1 MSRGK
6 YSPWCHNTLKKDT
19 EYIYNCYGE
28 VPVEWDID
36 KYDGKLMLANY
47 DSEGFDSY
55 GYSAF
60 ELDGTYAGID
70 SGIDRYGYTED
81 QYISMTDEYFQNICM
96 YADAL
101 TDFKRNRDDVEVKLT
116 ENHDII
122 QTSQTQGNV
131 MKLGEVKAA
140 FDALENNGF
149 VFSNGFIIPH
159 AYRGDYHQVA
169 FQPAKNISL
178 AEIKCHIYSALN
190 DSFVGYFSGHY
201 TYDENTQVNLSLI
214 CAYDDTDGESFDKLV
229 TNMLNEYHDADHTS
243 AQKKVRKTKA
253 QKQAEAAIAR
263 RNEQQ
268 KEWEEFTKDYPNR
281 FAALMY
287 DYFTFRQRDRNILNV
302 VKVDGGYEFCSGSSW
317 NRVGIVLTPIPPNEY
332 SWNYMQSLRDAERP
346 IEEERERIKED
357 LRKQQLRE
365 TALSKLTDEEKKA
378 LGIES

>member
-6 YSPWCHNTLKKDT
+6 YSPWCYNNRQKDT

-28 VPVEWDID
+28 VPAIWDKD
-36 KYDGKLMLANY
+36 NYDEKLMFENY

-60 ELDGTYAGID
+60 ELNGTYAGIG
-70 SGIDRYGYTED
+70 SGVDRYGYTEN
-81 QYISMTDEYFQNICM
+81 QYMSMTHEYFQNICA
-96 YADAL
+96 YADPL
-101 TDFKRNRDDVEVKLT
+101 HNFKRNRDTEVKLT

-122 QTSQTQGNV
+122 QTSQTKGNV

-140 FDALENNGF
+140 FDALENNSF
-149 VFSNGFIIPH
+149 VFTDGFITPH

-178 AEIKCHIYSALN
+178 AEIKCHLHSALN

-214 CAYDDTDGESFDKLV
+214 CAYDDTDCKNFEMLV
-229 TNMLNEYHDADHTS
+229 TNMLNEYHAADHTS

-263 RNEQQ
+263 RDEQK
-268 KEWEEFTKDYPNR
+268 KEWEEFKAEYPTR
-281 FAALMY
+281 FAALLY
-287 DYFTFRQRDRNILNV
+287 DFHKFGATDYNLNV
-302 VKVDGGYEFCSGSSW
+302 VRAENNYEFCWGAGW
-317 NRVGIVLTPIPPNEY
+317 NRKSVDLEPTTPVEQNWQYLYNLEE
-332 SWNYMQSLRDAERP
+332 AEAA
-346 IEEERERIKED
+346 IQEERDRLAEAE
-357 LRKQQLRE
+357 RKQQLRQA
-365 TALSKLTDEEKKA
+365 ALNKLSDEEKQA
-378 LGIES
+378 LGLM